1 MQRQL
6 AIKVIVILIIGAV
19 ILIPITMV
27 KSKVY
32 ERQNYLEHA
41 KHSVAQSWTGRQLLF
56 TPIIVIPYHLSLSKR
71 STQETGFYVKEQTTS
86 SDRYQ
91 LVLPTDITTNIEVAN
106 KSVFKGIYEIPIY
119 NSEINISGEFSSTEL
134 DKAVRKI
141 KSMAGFQSIE
151 KPYISIYISDVR
163 GVDKIPQ
170 LVLNQKNILLNSGSQ
185 LPSLTSGLHSILS
198 KSIGELDNKNLEFTF
213 DLSLRGMDG
222 LSFIPFADN
231 ATTRMSSDWPH
242 PEFTGMSLPI
252 DRNISSD
259 GFEATWSSTLYS
271 NNSAELLK
279 QCIETSNCH
288 DLPISS
294 SGVDFIE
301 PVDIYLQ
308 SERSIK
314 YAMLFIGLSFITF
327 FIFEHIKN
335 IRIHPIQYAFVGLAT
350 AVFYLLLISLAE
362 HIAFHW
368 AYLIS
373 VSACASLLLFYVKY
387 MLKRFSSALLFSL
400 IITLLYGLLY
410 VIVQAEDFALLMG
423 SLLVFTV
430 LSTLMVITRKIDWY
444 NLSTTEPELKP

>member
-6 AIKVIVILIIGAV
+6 AIKVIVILIIGIA

-32 ERQNYLEHA
+32 ERQNYLDHA
-41 KHSVAQSWTGRQLLF
+41 KHTVAQSWTGRQLVF
-56 TPIIVIPYHLSLSKR
+56 TPVVVIPYHLSTSQT
-71 STQETGFYVKEQTTS
+71 STKKSGFYIEGQTTLS
-86 SDRYQ
+86 EKYQ
-91 LVLPTDITTNIEVAN
+91 VILPTDITTTMDVVNN
-106 KSVFKGIYEIPIY
+106 SVFKGIYEIPIY
-119 NSEINISGEFSSTEL
+119 SSDITISGELLPTDLNDAIS
-134 DKAVRKI
+134 DIKAK
-141 KSMAGFQSIE
+141 AGFQSLG

-163 GVDKIPQ
+163 GVDKIPE
-170 LVLNQKNILLNSGSQ
+170 LTFNQQNITLHPGSQ
-185 LPSLTSGLHSILS
+185 LTSLSSGLHGIIPEPLT
-198 KSIGELDNKNLEFTF
+198 ELENKKINFTF

-222 LSFIPFADN
+222 LSFISFADN
-231 ATTRMSSDWPH
+231 ATTKMNSDWPH
-242 PEFTGMSLPI
+242 PEFTGASLPI
-252 DRNISSD
+252 HRAISST
-259 GFEATWSSTLYS
+259 GFEATWSSTRYS
-271 NNSAELLK
+271 NNSAELLI

-288 DLPISS
+288 DLPISA

-327 FIFEHIKN
+327 FIFEHIKS

-373 VSACASLLLFYVKY
+373 VTACSSLLLFYVKY
-387 MLKRFSSALLFSL
+387 MLKRFSSALLFSAM
-400 IITLLYGLLY
+400 ITLLYGLLY

-423 SLLVFTV
+423 SLLVFIV

-444 NLSTTEPELKP
+444 NLSMPDVEARL